1 MPTEPA
7 QDAVFEAFANEH
19 SIAQFEANRNAAL
32 GIAGVC
38 VAIVL
43 TIVQTQ
49 VKTDDATAAMM
60 LSGVAIPL
68 SLLSAS
74 MYEYFVFL
82 GEKSFGFYRSVK
94 IPFRF
99 LNGAAQALLVVS
111 FCAAVRT
118 ISSAAASALLV
129 SGVIALVAF
138 GAFHT
143 ALSNWLKNE
152 SRST

>member
-1 MPTEPA
+1 MPTEPD
-7 QDAVFEAFANEH
+7 QDAVFEAFANKH

-32 GIAGVC
+32 GIAGAC
-38 VAIVL
+38 VAIVH

-49 VKTDDATAAMM
+49 VKTEDATVAMI
-60 LSGVAIPL
+60 LSCVAIPL

-82 GEKSFGFYRSVK
+82 GEKSFCFYRTVK
-94 IPFRF
+94 IPFR
-99 LNGAAQALLVVS
+99 LINGAAQVLLVLS
-111 FCAAVRT
+111 FSTSVRT

-138 GAFHT
+138 GAFHI
-143 ALSNWLKNE
+143 ALANWLKNE
-152 SRST
+152 NRST